1 MLKKSYIIHNGKELE
16 VNADLL
22 IGKRRRQIGKKQ
34 VKNGF
39 DITTLA
45 ITFLIFASL
54 ILLYNFINP
63 KHLIF

>member
-1 MLKKSYIIHNGKELE
+1 MLKKSYIIHNGKKLE
-16 VNADLL
+16 VNADFLV
-22 IGKRRRQIGKKQ
+22 GKKQ
-34 VKNGF
+34 VKNNF